1 MKHFRSQFLDTFF
14 HPEMLQLFLKVSHLR
29 SKKSKL
35 WGFRFN
41 HENKDKFREKN
52 MSNKTLEKSNV
63 SLLGA
68 KNGVSSQP
76 MDLSI
81 RFQNVKDAIPPPK
94 FNIAARP

>member
-1 MKHFRSQFLDTFF
+1 
-14 HPEMLQLFLKVSHLR
+14 
-29 SKKSKL
+29 
-35 WGFRFN
+35 
-41 HENKDKFREKN
+41 

-76 MDLSI
+76 MDFSI
-81 RFQNVKDAIPPPK
+81 RLQNVKNAIPPPK